1 MRSATLSRLEL
12 RIMQT
17 LWSGGPCS
25 IRTLLEAFPRQERLA
40 YTTVQTVVN
49 RLEAKGAIRRVNKI
63 SNAHVFEAAIS
74 QASAQ
79 HRMLDELVAWFG
91 GKPLPIMTHL
101 IESGR
106 LTDDEVREARKALKR
121 LARKEKRKEKR
132 S

>member
-17 LWSGGPCS
+17 LWTSGPCS
-25 IRTLLEAFPRQERLA
+25 IRALLDSFPRQERLA

-49 RLEAKGAIRRVNKI
+49 RLEAKGAIRRIDKV

-106 LTDDEVREARKALKR
+106 LTDEEVREARKALQR
-121 LARKEKRKEKR
+121 LTRREKRK
-132 S
+132 

>member
-17 LWSGGPCS
+17 LWSEGPCS
-25 IRTLLEAFPRQERLA
+25 IRRLLEAFPRQERLA

-49 RLEAKGAIRRVNKI
+49 RLEAKGAIRRVDKI

-106 LTDDEVREARKALKR
+106 LTDEEVREARKALQR
-121 LARKEKRKEKR
+121 LTRKEKRK
-132 S
+132 

>member
-17 LWSGGPCS
+17 LWSRGPCA

-49 RLEAKGAIRRVNKI
+49 RLEAKGAIRRVDKI

-106 LTDDEVREARKALKR
+106 LTDDEVREARKALQR
-121 LARKEKRKEKR
+121 LTRKEKKK
-132 S
+132 

>member
-12 RIMQT
+12 RIVQT
-17 LWSGGPCS
+17 LWNDGPCS
-25 IRTLLEAFPRQERLA
+25 IRTLLEAFPRRERLA

-49 RLEAKGAIRRVNKI
+49 RLEAKGAIRRVDKI
-63 SNAHVFEAAIS
+63 NNAHVFEAAIS

-106 LTDDEVREARKALKR
+106 LTDEEVREARKALQR
-121 LARKEKRKEKR
+121 LTRKEKRK
-132 S
+132 

>member
-12 RIMQT
+12 RIMQM
-17 LWSGGPCS
+17 LWNNGPSS
-25 IRTLLEAFPRQERLA
+25 IRTLLEAFPRKERLA

-49 RLEAKGAIRRVNKI
+49 RLEAKGAIRRVNKV
-63 SNAHVFEAAIS
+63 SNAHLFEAVIS

-101 IESGR
+101 IE
-106 LTDDEVREARKALKR
+106 
-121 LARKEKRKEKR
+121 
-132 S
+132 

>member
-1 MRSATLSRLEL
+1 VRSATLSRLEL

-17 LWSGGPCS
+17 LWSSGPCS
-25 IRTLLEAFPRQERLA
+25 IRMLLEAFPRRERLA

-49 RLEAKGAIRRVNKI
+49 RLEAKGAIRRVKKI

-79 HRMLDELVAWFG
+79 YRMLDELVAWFG

-106 LTDDEVREARKALKR
+106 LTDDEVREARNALKR
-121 LARKEKRKEKR
+121 LTRNAKKT
-132 S
+132 

>member
-1 MRSATLSRLEL
+1 MRLATLSRLEL

-17 LWSGGPCS
+17 LWSNGPCS

-49 RLEAKGAIRRVNKI
+49 RLEAKGAIRRVDKI
-63 SNAHVFEAAIS
+63 SNAHVFEATIT

-106 LTDDEVREARKALKR
+106 LTDDEVREARKALQR
-121 LARKEKRKEKR
+121 LTRKETRKEKRK
-132 S
+132 

>member
-17 LWSGGPCS
+17 LWNDGPCS
-25 IRTLLEAFPRQERLA
+25 IRTLLDAFPRQERLA

-49 RLEAKGAIRRVNKI
+49 RLEAKGAIRRVDKI

-106 LTDDEVREARKALKR
+106 LTDEEVREARKALQR
-121 LARKEKRKEKR
+121 LTRKEKRK
-132 S
+132 

>member
-1 MRSATLSRLEL
+1 MATLSRLEL

-17 LWSGGPCS
+17 LWNDGPCS

-49 RLEAKGAIRRVNKI
+49 RLEAKGAIRRVDKI

-91 GKPLPIMTHL
+91 GKPLPIMTHQ

-106 LTDDEVREARKALKR
+106 LTDEEVREARKALQR
-121 LARKEKRKEKR
+121 LTRKEKRK
-132 S
+132 

>member
-1 MRSATLSRLEL
+1 MRLATLSRLEL

-17 LWSGGPCS
+17 LWGNGPCS

-49 RLEAKGAIRRVNKI
+49 RLEAKGAIRRVDKI

-106 LTDDEVREARKALKR
+106 LTDEEVREARKALQR
-121 LARKEKRKEKR
+121 LTRKEKRK
-132 S
+132 

>member
-17 LWSGGPCS
+17 LWNSGPCS
-25 IRTLLEAFPRQERLA
+25 IRTLLEAFPAPERLA

-49 RLEAKGAIRRVNKI
+49 RLEAKGAIRRVNKV

-91 GKPLPIMTHL
+91 GKPLPILTHL

-106 LTDDEVREARKALKR
+106 LTDDEVREARKALGR
-121 LARKEKRKEKR
+121 LTRKENRREKR
-132 S
+132 

>member
-17 LWSGGPCS
+17 LWSKGPCS
-25 IRTLLEAFPRQERLA
+25 IRTLLETFPRQERLA

-49 RLEAKGAIRRVNKI
+49 RLETKGAIRRVDKI

-106 LTDDEVREARKALKR
+106 LTEDEIREARKALR
-121 LARKEKRKEKR
+121 NWSPKEKSK
-132 S
+132 

>member
-17 LWSGGPCS
+17 LWSRGPCS
-25 IRTLLEAFPRQERLA
+25 IRALLEAFPRQERLA

-49 RLEAKGAIRRVNKI
+49 RLEAKGAIRRVDKI
-63 SNAHVFEAAIS
+63 SNAHVFEAAMS

-106 LTDDEVREARKALKR
+106 LTDEEVREARKALQR
-121 LARKEKRKEKR
+121 LTRKEKRK
-132 S
+132 

>member
-1 MRSATLSRLEL
+1 MRLATLSRLEL

-17 LWSGGPCS
+17 LWSKGPCS
-25 IRTLLEAFPRQERLA
+25 IRELLETFPEQERLA

-49 RLEAKGAIRRVNKI
+49 RLEGKRAIRRVNKV
-63 SNAHVFEAAIS
+63 SNAHVFEAVIS

-79 HRMLDELVAWFG
+79 SRMIDEMVAWFG

-106 LTDDEVREARKALKR
+106 LTEEEIREARKALR
-121 LARKEKRKEKR
+121 NWSPKEKSK
-132 S
+132 

>member
-17 LWSGGPCS
+17 LWSQGPCS
-25 IRTLLEAFPRQERLA
+25 IRALLEAFPGPERLA

-49 RLEAKGAIRRVNKI
+49 RLEGKRAIRRVNKV
-63 SNAHVFEAAIS
+63 SNAHVFEAVIS

-79 HRMLDELVAWFG
+79 NRMIDELVAWFG

-106 LTDDEVREARKALKR
+106 LTEKEIREARRALRSTALK
-121 LARKEKRKEKR
+121 ER
-132 S
+132 SK

>member
-12 RIMQT
+12 RIMQM
-17 LWSGGPCS
+17 LWSNGPSS

-49 RLEAKGAIRRVNKI
+49 RLEAKGAIRRVDKI

-79 HRMLDELVAWFG
+79 HRILDELVAWFG

-106 LTDDEVREARKALKR
+106 LTDEEVREARKALQR
-121 LARKEKRKEKR
+121 LTRKEKRK
-132 S
+132 

>member
-17 LWSGGPCS
+17 LWKQGPCS
-25 IRTLLEAFPRQERLA
+25 IRMLLEAFPRQERLA

-49 RLEAKGAIRRVNKI
+49 RLEAKGAIRRVDKI

-106 LTDDEVREARKALKR
+106 LTDAEVREARKALQR
-121 LARKEKRKEKR
+121 LSRKGKSK
-132 S
+132 

>member
-17 LWSGGPCS
+17 LWSRGPCS
-25 IRTLLEAFPRQERLA
+25 IRALLEAFPRPERLA

-49 RLEAKGAIRRVNKI
+49 RLEAKGAIRRVNKV
-63 SNAHVFEAAIS
+63 SNAHVFEAVIS

-106 LTDDEVREARKALKR
+106 LTDEEVREARKALQR
-121 LARKEKRKEKR
+121 LTRKEKRK
-132 S
+132 

>member
-12 RIMQT
+12 RIMQM
-17 LWSGGPCS
+17 LWSNGPGS

-49 RLEAKGAIRRVNKI
+49 RLEAKGAIRRVDKI

-106 LTDDEVREARKALKR
+106 LTDEEVREARKALQR
-121 LARKEKRKEKR
+121 LTRKEKRK
-132 S
+132 

>member
-1 MRSATLSRLEL
+1 MRSSTLSRLEL

-17 LWSGGPCS
+17 LWSSGPCS

-49 RLEAKGAIRRVNKI
+49 RLEAKGAIRRVDKV

-106 LTDDEVREARKALKR
+106 LTDEEVREARKALQR
-121 LARKEKRKEKR
+121 LTRKEKRK
-132 S
+132 

>member
-17 LWSGGPCS
+17 LWSRGPCS

-49 RLEAKGAIRRVNKI
+49 RLEAKGAIRRVDKI

-106 LTDDEVREARKALKR
+106 LTDEEVREARKALQR
-121 LARKEKRKEKR
+121 LTRKEKRK
-132 S
+132 

>member
-17 LWSGGPCS
+17 LWSRGPCS
-25 IRTLLEAFPRQERLA
+25 IRALLEAFPRQERLA

-49 RLEAKGAIRRVNKI
+49 RLEAKGAIRRVDKI

-106 LTDDEVREARKALKR
+106 LTDEEVREARKALQR
-121 LARKEKRKEKR
+121 LTRKEKRK
-132 S
+132 